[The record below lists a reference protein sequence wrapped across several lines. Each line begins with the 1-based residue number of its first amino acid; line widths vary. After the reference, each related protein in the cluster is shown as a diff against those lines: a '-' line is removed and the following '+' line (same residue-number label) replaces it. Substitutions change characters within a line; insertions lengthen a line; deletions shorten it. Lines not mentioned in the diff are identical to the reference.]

1 MHVYES
7 KAGTLYSRTGRI
19 SPSPPPPP
27 PPPSP
32 SSPDLLTNSFEP
44 QIRQTILT
52 IISAVHTTNLAI
64 STYRNLCISNMHKI
78 TAIKTLSRTAD
89 AVAIASLRKKYAQL
103 IIAEMKMCREVE
115 GMKQGVVML
124 RLDLAELHEL
134 NGSAEERRNDD
145 VEGEGWM
152 PNIGLLRAREG
163 VADESQGGGSA
174 DAWVYDLEEGEE
186 DYERGS
192 EDECY
197 DGDSDETCD
206 EEEEGD
212 DDAAPIEDPITG
224 LDGRY
229 LNWIQEWQTSEN
241 RQMLITLLG
250 TDSPTPPPDEM
261 LSSNSPPFDE
271 HRASYNRLEQA
282 FGRDF
287 EHNTSITEH
296 EDLSIAVKWQ
306 YEQPEQKKSIN
317 IDNIYHWIGKYF
329 QTVRQTRKRIDKLII
344 SHKKGRL

>member
-44 QIRQTILT
+44 QIRQTIHT
-52 IISAVHTTNLAI
+52 IISAVHTTNFAI
-64 STYRNLCISNMHKI
+64 STYRNLCTSNAHKI
-78 TAIKTLSRTAD
+78 TAIKHLSLTAD

-124 RLDLAELHEL
+124 RLDLEELHEL

-152 PNIGLLRAREG
+152 PNIGLLRRREG
-163 VADESQGGGSA
+163 VAAGSQGDGSA
-174 DAWVYDLEEGEE
+174 DAWVYDLEGDGEN
-186 DYERGS
+186 YERGS
-192 EDECY
+192 EDELY
-197 DGDSDETCD
+197 DGDADETYDED
-206 EEEEGD
+206 EE
-212 DDAAPIEDPITG
+212 DDAAPFEDPITE

-229 LNWIQEWQTSEN
+229 QNWIQDWQTSEN
-241 RQMLITLLG
+241 RKMLITLLG
-250 TDSPTPPPDEM
+250 TDSSTPPPEEM
-261 LSSNSPPFDE
+261 LSSHSPPFDE
-271 HRASYNRLEQA
+271 YRASYNRWEQA
-282 FGRDF
+282 FGRDS

-296 EDLSIAVKWQ
+296 ESLSIKMKWQ
-306 YEQPEQKKSIN
+306 CEQPEQKKSIN
-317 IDNIYHWIGKYF
+317 IDNIYAWIGKCF
-329 QTVRQTRKRIDKLII
+329 
-344 SHKKGRL
+344 

>member
-1 MHVYES
+1 MHVYETKDGS
-7 KAGTLYSRTGRI
+7 LYSRTGVI
-19 SPSPPPPP
+19 SPPPPP
-27 PPPSP
+27 PPSPSP

-64 STYRNLCISNMHKI
+64 STYRNLCTSNVHKI
-78 TAIKTLSRTAD
+78 TAIKHLSLTAD

-103 IIAEMKMCREVE
+103 ITAEMEMCREVE

-134 NGSAEERRNDD
+134 NGSAEDRRNDD

-174 DAWVYDLEEGEE
+174 DAWGYDLEEGEE

-197 DGDSDETCD
+197 DGDSDETYD
-206 EEEEGD
+206 EVEEEDE
-212 DDAAPIEDPITG
+212 DAAPFEDPITG

-250 TDSPTPPPDEM
+250 ADSPTPPPEEM
-261 LSSNSPPFDE
+261 LSSNSPSFDE
-271 HRASYNRLEQA
+271 HRASYNRWEQA

-296 EDLSIAVKWQ
+296 ENLSIAVKWQ
-306 YEQPEQKKSIN
+306 CEQPEQKKSIN

-329 QTVRQTRKRIDKLII
+329 
-344 SHKKGRL
+344 

>member
-7 KAGTLYSRTGRI
+7 KDGSLYSRTGVI
-19 SPSPPPPP
+19 SPPPP

-52 IISAVHTTNLAI
+52 IISAVHTTNQAI
-64 STYRNLCISNMHKI
+64 STYRNLCTSNAHKV
-78 TAIKTLSRTAD
+78 TAIKHLSLTAD

-103 IIAEMKMCREVE
+103 IVAEMKMCREVE

-124 RLDLAELHEL
+124 RLDLVELHEL
-134 NGSAEERRNDD
+134 NGSGEERRNDD

-152 PNIGLLRAREG
+152 PNIGLLRRRREEG
-163 VADESQGGGSA
+163 VDESQGDGSS
-174 DAWVYDLEEGEE
+174 DAWVYDLDDDEEGYGS
-186 DYERGS
+186 DS
-192 EDECY
+192 EDELY
-197 DGDSDETCD
+197 DADPDKTCD
-206 EEEEGD
+206 EDEEED
-212 DDAAPIEDPITG
+212 DDATPFEDPITE

-229 LNWIQEWQTSEN
+229 LNWIQDWETSEN
-241 RQMLITLLG
+241 RKMLITLLG
-250 TDSPTPPPDEM
+250 PDSPTPLPEEM
-261 LSSNSPPFDE
+261 LSSHSPPFDG

-282 FGRDF
+282 FDRDF

-317 IDNIYHWIGKYF
+317 IDNIYAWIGKCF
-329 QTVRQTRKRIDKLII
+329 
-344 SHKKGRL
+344 

>member
-1 MHVYES
+1 MRVYES
-7 KAGTLYSRTGRI
+7 KDGALYSRSGVL
-19 SPSPPPPP
+19 PPP

-44 QIRQTILT
+44 QIRETILT

-64 STYRNLCISNMHKI
+64 STYRNLCTSNVHKI
-78 TAIKTLSRTAD
+78 TAIKHLSLTAD

-103 IIAEMKMCREVE
+103 ITAEMKMCREVE

-134 NGSAEERRNDD
+134 NGSAEDRRNDD

-152 PNIGLLRAREG
+152 PNIGLLRAREKG
-163 VADESQGGGSA
+163 VDGSQGDGSA
-174 DAWVYDLEEGEE
+174 DAWVYDLEGDEE

-192 EDECY
+192 EDERYNGDADESY
-197 DGDSDETCD
+197 DED
-206 EEEEGD
+206 EEED
-212 DDAAPIEDPITG
+212 DDAAPIEDPITE
-224 LDGRY
+224 LDGGY
-229 LNWIQEWQTSEN
+229 LNWIQDWQTSED
-241 RQMLITLLG
+241 RRMLITLLG
-250 TDSPTPPPDEM
+250 TDSPTPPPEEM

-271 HRASYNRLEQA
+271 YRASYNRLEQA

-296 EDLSIAVKWQ
+296 ENLSIAVKWQ
-306 YEQPEQKKSIN
+306 CEQPEQKKSIN
-317 IDNIYHWIGKYF
+317 IDNIYHWIGKCF
-329 QTVRQTRKRIDKLII
+329 
-344 SHKKGRL
+344 